1 MRKIDIKFF
10 AISLLFIG
18 CVDKSRSNNYTFMF
32 NNSEHNL
39 AVQVYFQGKIN
50 SYKSFFVA
58 PHEKKEIN
66 YTMGKNMETSG
77 ICYGELLLADSVL
90 VEFDNLVSTTHYSKN
105 GVIGGAK
112 KVLLYDSPKNIYNRG
127 SYKKTILSKDETSVT
142 IQFLYTITEDDYIYA
157 SQ

>member
-1 MRKIDIKFF
+1 MRKIIIKYL
-10 AISLLFIG
+10 AIGLLFIG
-18 CVDKSRSNNYTFMF
+18 CSDKSLSNNFTFMV

-39 AVQVYFQGKIN
+39 AIQVYFQGKIN
-50 SYKSFFVA
+50 SYKSFFIA

-66 YTMGKNMETSG
+66 YTMGKNVETSG

-90 VEFDNLVSTTHYSKN
+90 VEFDNIASTTHYSKN
-105 GVIGGAK
+105 GIIGGAK
-112 KVLLYDSPKNIYNRG
+112 KFLLYDSPKNIYNRN
-127 SYKKTILSKDETSVT
+127 SYTKTILSKDETSVT